1 MPVEHT
7 PEKTTRPGG
16 KTDAMAQ
23 EAEGA
28 AGLDGA
34 AGFTGI
40 SPARNYERPPEIGVV
55 KAIKL
60 PQPFWRDNPA
70 RYFTVVEM
78 TFALY
83 RITSD
88 DAKYRHVVIHLDADL
103 LGIVGDII
111 DAPPEQGKYEALK
124 RRIIDSLSDSQET
137 RLRRLLRGQAMGDEK
152 PSLFLQRLRNLAGG
166 QCNDSVLRTLF
177 MEQLPE
183 HMRGILAISQLDDL
197 ATLAAQADRIKEVS
211 QPQISSIGQAPAGIV
226 ALPSDVSASK
236 KATESNQ
243 PGDINALR
251 LAIEALTRKFERSFR
266 GRNRSRSRGTSRSRS
281 TTPHKSDSQKI
292 CYYHRKFGDDAQN
305 CRPPCSW
312 KKRLPQK
319 QEN

>member
-7 PEKTTRPGG
+7 PTKMIKPGEQ
-16 KTDAMAQ
+16 AEEMEQ
-23 EAEGA
+23 EAN
-28 AGLDGA
+28 GA
-34 AGFTGI
+34 AGFAAVT
-40 SPARNYERPPEIGVV
+40 PARNYEIPPEIGLI
-55 KAIKL
+55 KAVKL
-60 PQPFWRDNPA
+60 PQPFWRDNPS

-78 TFALY
+78 TFALH

-88 DAKYRHVVIHLDADL
+88 EAKYRHVIIHLDADL

-111 DAPPEQGKYEALK
+111 DTPPAQGKYEALK
-124 RRIIDSLSDSQET
+124 KRIIDSLSDSQET

-211 QPQISSIGQAPAGIV
+211 HPQILSVSQTSTGTV
-226 ALPSDVSASK
+226 TLPSSVSVSN
-236 KATESNQ
+236 KAQAAGPSQ
-243 PGDINALR
+243 SSDINALR
-251 LAIEALTRKFERSFR
+251 LAIEALTRKFERSFQ
-266 GRNRSRSRGTSRSRS
+266 GRSRSRSRGTSRSRS

-312 KKRLPQK
+312 TKRQSQK